1 MVAKD
6 QLVISSDALLLYF
19 SHEGC
24 NVCKVLR
31 PKIEH
36 LLINDYPKLQF
47 KYINTVHEAELSA
60 QFQVFTVPTVL
71 VYFEG
76 KEYFRFSRN
85 IGLSQLEDAIKR
97 PYQLLFE

>member
-1 MVAKD
+1 MSSKE
-6 QLVISSDALLLYF
+6 QIISSSDALLLYF
-19 SHEGC
+19 SHDGC

-31 PKIEH
+31 PKLEC
-36 LLINDYPKLQF
+36 LLNDNYPKF
-47 KYINTVHEAELSA
+47 KFTYINTVEQPEVAA

-97 PYQLLFE
+97 PYHLLFD